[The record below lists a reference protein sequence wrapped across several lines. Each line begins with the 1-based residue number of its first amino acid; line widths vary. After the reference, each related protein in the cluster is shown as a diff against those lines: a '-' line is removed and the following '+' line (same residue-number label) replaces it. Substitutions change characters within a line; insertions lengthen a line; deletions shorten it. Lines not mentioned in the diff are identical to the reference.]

1 MMAVRGNRGNA
12 VYVGAVKM
20 VLIQP
25 TSSVFL
31 GVFIAL
37 PPGK

>member
-1 MMAVRGNRGNA
+1 MLAVSGIQGDT
-12 VYVGAVKM
+12 VYVGAVNM
-20 VLIQP
+20 ILVQP
-25 TSSVFL
+25 ALRVFL